1 MFGNCLGLLDFL
13 EILVQVF
20 WALVCYVLQDHTFI
34 FTLSDESLT
43 VIIGLNSRAI
53 IVTANRVW
61 VCPWPCLES
70 STGNFVQV
78 LVLENWLFF
87 KYFAVYFEYVVEFF
101 ALAFWKFVYAAKV
114 GRPESLNMPID
125 GLFKSV

>member
-1 MFGNCLGLLDFL
+1 MCESFEPWF
-13 EILVQVF
+13 V
-20 WALVCYVLQDHTFI
+20 VLQDHTFI

-43 VIIGLNSRAI
+43 VIKGLNFRAI

-61 VCPWPCLES
+61 VCPCLES

-78 LVLENWLFF
+78 LVLENCLFF

-101 ALAFWKFVYAAKV
+101 ALAF
-114 GRPESLNMPID
+114 
-125 GLFKSV
+125 